1 MEGGGHNVSVQG
13 VSVTLQ
19 CCSQTCSLTTLS
31 WSGCCSAVV
40 VYSRCPR
47 ADSNLATAHWVL
59 VSRVSAY
66 LTISASAAS
75 PSQPPSLTPATLL
88 CVELAAC
95 VHSVMWHY
103 LQLQVLCPWFRVLF
117 EMRNSRHRELWRVR
131 HGPRV
136 CSVTFNRMANIMQN
150 MAQSSNIPRV
160 SPVFSFWSED
170 VLLFIY
176 S

>member
-19 CCSQTCSLTTLS
+19 CCSLTTLY

-40 VYSRCPR
+40 VYSPCPR

-66 LTISASAAS
+66 LSICSLAITAPVSH
-75 PSQPPSLTPATLL
+75 PSHTTVCGAGCMCAL
-88 CVELAAC
+88 CVVALVAAAESL
-95 VHSVMWHY
+95 VSDSVW
-103 LQLQVLCPWFRVLF
+103 
-117 EMRNSRHRELWRVR
+117 MRNWRHRELWRVG

>member
-19 CCSQTCSLTTLS
+19 CCSLTTLS

-95 VHSVMWHY
+95 VHSVLWHY
-103 LQLQVLCPWFRVLF
+103 LQLLSPWSRLLF
-117 EMRNSRHRELWRVR
+117 EMRNWRHRELWRVG

-150 MAQSSNIPRV
+150 MAQSPNIPRV
-160 SPVFSFWSED
+160 SSVFSFWSED
-170 VLLFIY
+170 VLLLFIY